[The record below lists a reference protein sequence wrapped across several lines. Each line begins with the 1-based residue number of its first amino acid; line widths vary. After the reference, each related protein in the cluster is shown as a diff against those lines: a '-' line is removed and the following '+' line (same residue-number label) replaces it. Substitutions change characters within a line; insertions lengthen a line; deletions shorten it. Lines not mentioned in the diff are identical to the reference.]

1 MTRAGQ
7 GPGSGA
13 AAAPREDGQARGRAA
28 PPGTRPRRYGAVHGA
43 SAGHDDHGDH
53 GGPGRPRLN
62 VLGVGLR
69 PLRHGDHG
77 APGVARVTAPCSV
90 AAADHVWSRRSR
102 RARRVTAGTVGHGGH
117 GGDWEAV
124 ADGCE
129 RTCWLT
135 RGQGYGRRDR
145 HHIPHPI
152 QGLEVGKP
160 PSPTKAYIAV
170 ASARGG
176 CAQCHHE
183 TRYYHPTTYQPR
195 HTVQVARCV
204 LGDAGVSKASA
215 RSPQRRK
222 RGPASG
228 SNRAVLKRGAYCAR
242 VTSRALVSR
251 ALGARPRQMGSSC
264 RPLPS
269 LASSPLTA

>member
-1 MTRAGQ
+1 MITARPAS
-7 GPGSGA
+7 PGS
-13 AAAPREDGQARGRAA
+13 
-28 PPGTRPRRYGAVHGA
+28 
-43 SAGHDDHGDH
+43 
-53 GGPGRPRLN
+53 
-62 VLGVGLR
+62 R
-69 PLRHGDHG
+69 PLAALPPPITSGHGDHG
-77 APGVARVTAPCSV
+77 AHDA
-90 AAADHVWSRRSR
+90 SR
-102 RARRVTAGTVGHGGH
+102 RARLVTVATAVTGRLSPTAAKGHAGLQ
-117 GGDWEAV
+117 GDRAT
-124 ADGCE
+124 A
-129 RTCWLT
+129 
-135 RGQGYGRRDR
+135 RRDR

-269 LASSPLTA
+269 LASSPLTT